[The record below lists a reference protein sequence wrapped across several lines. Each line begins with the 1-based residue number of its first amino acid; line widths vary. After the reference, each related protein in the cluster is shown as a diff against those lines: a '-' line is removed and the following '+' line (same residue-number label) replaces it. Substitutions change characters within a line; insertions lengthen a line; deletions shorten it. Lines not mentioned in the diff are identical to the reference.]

1 MTTDLLDHLLLA
13 AGTVFDAHRRPAASR
28 LTLHALSLDPF
39 EPTRLLQVLNEAWPE
54 SLGPLWLNPTSE
66 AWLDGL
72 LRIELPPHLL
82 LEVPAFLAGDPAW
95 AGRWQAGAMPRATRV
110 LKGRP
115 LAPLAPEVMAAFD
128 RTIVERADDRR
139 VNEAGPRPSARAM
152 PFVQSGN
159 QDLAEVG
166 DSFRRGALG
175 VLGWP
180 LGDAPDGS
188 TRRKDV
194 PPGVSV
200 VMDLIQLVE
209 REEPAAKLEVVLRRD
224 PGIAYRLMRFINSP
238 GFGLSVEINSF
249 QHALLVLGYQRLKR
263 WLALLLTSAIDNP
276 DLKPMMFLAVR
287 RGLLMEELVRSQG
300 DEALRNEVFI
310 CGLFSLLD
318 RMLGQ
323 PFLHLLEALPVPER
337 VALALV
343 QGDGPHRPLLDLA
356 VAVEMESPI
365 DVREACEAVMIAP
378 GDLNRAVLA
387 SLRSAW
393 QMRVD

>member
-1 MTTDLLDHLLLA
+1 MTSDLLDHLLLG
-13 AGTVFDAHRRPAASR
+13 AGTVFDANRRPAASR

-39 EPTRLLQVLNEAWPE
+39 EPNRLLQFLADAWPE
-54 SLGPLWLNPTSE
+54 TLGPLWLNPTSE

-72 LRIELPPHLL
+72 LSIELPPHLL

-95 AGRWQAGAMPRATRV
+95 AGRWQAGAIPRATRV

-115 LAPLAPEVMAAFD
+115 LAPLAPEVMAAFSQA
-128 RTIVERADDRR
+128 IVDRADDRR
-139 VNEAGPRPSARAM
+139 VNEAGPRSSARAM

-180 LGDAPDGS
+180 LGDAPDGG

-249 QHALLVLGYQRLKR
+249 QHALMVLGYQRLKR

-300 DEALRNEVFI
+300 DENLRNEVFI

-323 PFLHLLEALPVPER
+323 PFQHLLEALPVPER
-337 VALALV
+337 VGLALV

-356 VAVEMESPI
+356 VAVEMESPFDI
-365 DVREACEAVMIAP
+365 REACEAVMVAP

>member
-1 MTTDLLDHLLLA
+1 MSSGLLEALA
-13 AGTVFDAHRRPAASR
+13 D
-28 LTLHALSLDPF
+28 
-39 EPTRLLQVLNEAWPE
+39 AWPAD
-54 SLGPLWLNPTSE
+54 LGPLWLNPSSE
-66 AWLDGL
+66 AWLSAL
-72 LRIELPPHLL
+72 LRAELPPHML

-95 AGRWQAGAMPRATRV
+95 SELLRADVAPHTTRV

-115 LAPLAPEVMAAFD
+115 LAALGPEVMQAFS
-128 RTIVERADDRR
+128 RVIVDRADDRR
-139 VNEAGPRPSARAM
+139 VAENGAVPSGRIL

-159 QDLAEVG
+159 QGLDDIN
-166 DSFRRGALG
+166 DSFRRGAEG

-180 LGDAPDGS
+180 LGDAPDLAV
-188 TRRKDV
+188 RRKDV

-209 REEPAAKLEVVLRRD
+209 QEAPAPKLEAVLRRD
-224 PGIAYRLMRFINSP
+224 PGLAYRLMRFINSP
-238 GFGLSVEINSF
+238 GFGLSIEINSF
-249 QHALLVLGYQRLKR
+249 QHALMVLGYQRLKR

-276 DLKPMMFLAVR
+276 DLKPVMFLAVR

-300 DEALRNEVFI
+300 DDSLRNELFI
-310 CGLFSLLD
+310 CGVFSLLD

-323 PFLHLLEALPVPER
+323 PFKHLLDALPVPER

-343 QGDGPHRPLLDLA
+343 NGDGPHRPLLDLA
-356 VAVEMESPI
+356 IAVEMESPFDI
-365 DVREACEAVMIAP
+365 RDAAEALMLAP
-378 GDLNRAVLA
+378 GDVNRAVLT